1 MPTASPGADA
11 SRANRIEPVGGYLAA
26 GLALGY
32 AAGVAEGAL
41 VNRAGVA
48 FVAYAALAYAALF
61 AAGFF
66 VLALA
71 ARLVRRDLVAFGL
84 GLSAA
89 LVFGLEAGFLLRVRA
104 NPFEESTP
112 ALALNLVVVGVALAL
127 GVMVYLVARRRQAWP
142 TAGGAVER
150 AAWRPL
156 GKVVRWLFPAT
167 LVGLAAFFLATAHAS
182 RPGVNCV
189 LISVDALRAD
199 HVGAYGYTR
208 PTTPN
213 LDALAGRSAMWLR
226 VYTQSP
232 GTTGGHAAMLTGLY
246 PLTNG
251 AYLNGYPL
259 EPEVE
264 TLAEVFAKNGYAT
277 AAFINNWYLSPA
289 LGFGQGFDCF
299 VDGGKATILKD
310 AGPTIFL
317 RGLVLYQ
324 VIRRALVPPG
334 APSDA
339 DVADAMRWIAREKNH
354 RFFLFLHVM
363 DPHSPYVPP
372 SNLLGRFAS
381 GGAVPGPAAIEALHE
396 KSIKAA
402 LSPQE
407 EAILRDRY
415 DEEILSADRKIG
427 RVLAELDRLGLT
439 EKTLVVV
446 TADHGEVMDESTA
459 KQFGHGTLDYGCL
472 HVPLV
477 ISLPGR
483 IPEGQRY
490 QAVTQTIDITP
501 TIIKLLDLEDTARR
515 QGRPLVGRG
524 VAGSEAR
531 AGAGGASGAAVAAFA
546 TGDIAARDEYSVVT
560 DQWQYTIL
568 GDSVSLRSLS
578 AAGSAQANL
587 AAEHPEVA
595 DSLQALLEAWI
606 ARSIA
611 EAVVPYSL
619 KGRSVAPGRDALQR
633 LKALGYIQ

>member
-84 GLSAA
+84 GLSVT
-89 LVFGLEAGFLLRVRA
+89 LIFGLEAGYLLNVRA

-112 ALALNLVVVGVALAL
+112 ALALNLVVIGVALAL
-127 GVMVYLVARRRQAWP
+127 GVMVCLIARPRP
-142 TAGGAVER
+142 VGR
-150 AAWRPL
+150 AF
-156 GKVVRWLFPAT
+156 GKVMRWIFPAT
-167 LVGLAAFFLATAHAS
+167 IVGLAAFFLITGHSS
-182 RPGVNCV
+182 RPGMNCI

-199 HVGAYGYTR
+199 HVGAYGYAR

-213 LDALAGRSAMWLR
+213 LDALAEQSAMWLR
-226 VYTQSP
+226 TYTQSP

-246 PLTNG
+246 PLSNG

-264 TLAEVFAKNGYAT
+264 TLAEVFARNGYAT
-277 AAFINNWYLSPA
+277 AAFINNWYISPA

-299 VDGGKATILKD
+299 VDGGKAAILKD
-310 AGPTIFL
+310 AGPAIFL

-324 VIRRALVPPG
+324 VIHRALAPPG

-339 DVADAMRWIAREKNH
+339 DVTDAMRWMARRKDH
-354 RFFLFLHVM
+354 RFFLFLHII

-372 SNLLGRFAS
+372 AGLLGRFAS
-381 GGAVPGPAAIEALHE
+381 GGEVPDRAAIKALHD
-396 KSIKAA
+396 KSIKTA
-402 LSPQE
+402 LSPE
-407 EAILRDRY
+407 EQAILTDRY
-415 DEEILSADRKIG
+415 DEEIYSADRKIG
-427 RVLAELDRLGLT
+427 AILRRLHDLGLT

-446 TADHGEVMDESTA
+446 TADHGEVMGESAA

-477 ISLPGR
+477 LSFPGR

-490 QAVTQTIDITP
+490 PTVTQTIDIAP
-501 TIIKLLDLEDTARR
+501 TIIRLMDLKDTTRR
-515 QGRPLVGRG
+515 QGQLLVGRG
-524 VAGSEAR
+524 VTGSGTR
-531 AGAGGASGAAVAAFA
+531 GGASGAGGAGGADGAGGAAFA

-560 DQWQYTIL
+560 DLWQYTIL
-568 GDSVSLRSLS
+568 GESVSLRSLG
-578 AAGSAQANL
+578 AGEAAQANL
-587 AAEHPEVA
+587 AAHYPAVA
-595 DSLQALLEAWI
+595 DSLQALIEAWI
-606 ARSIA
+606 KRSID

-633 LKALGYIQ
+633 LKALGYVQ